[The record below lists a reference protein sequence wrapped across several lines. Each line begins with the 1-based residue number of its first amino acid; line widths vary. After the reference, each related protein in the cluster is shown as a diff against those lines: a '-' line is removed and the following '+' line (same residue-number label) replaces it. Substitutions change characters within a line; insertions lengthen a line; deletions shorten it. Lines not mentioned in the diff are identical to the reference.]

1 MVLGLRTRNRKGT
14 SVQIDY
20 VIHIYEIKPWPPS
33 QSLRSL
39 RTVILQWENGEK
51 NSGTL
56 GPVAPTLGSVVG
68 EGKIE
73 FNESIN
79 LAITLSREVPARGGE
94 PSTYQRNY
102 LELNLYEPR
111 RDKIAR
117 GQLLGNVTIDLAE
130 YGILKEPVSF
140 SFPMNCKRSYRN
152 TTQPVLFGKIQPL
165 EKTRN
170 GSSSPENLSEE
181 STLDKEAKESIS
193 ALMNEEYAEEE
204 AEIASFTDDD
214 VSSHSSLTMSSST
227 FDASGSSPFKSD
239 TVDVSKIPEG
249 NSTGAIEGK
258 AGNKRASEL
267 IPEQVITETVMRPA
281 SSAADLNLSQPPSS
295 DLSSNSRQQA
305 NDGSFVS
312 KFPEGSLPTYHDSSS
327 DPMLELDRKTD
338 GSSKGAKENH
348 RSPAA
353 EENGTSSDKGGV
365 KTSNGN
371 PHVAH
376 YYTLSSNG
384 VQLAMNSN
392 MRQMDIEELDDP
404 HVDTKYAGEKLLSS
418 TSPDNSSL
426 ATLETDEVTPINRLR
441 RTATTGG
448 DPLTLSRRSLN
459 VKSNTF
465 SNDRLKNL
473 NFVEVNEND
482 MVGEAYNYSKNLLT
496 DRTKVDWPSKRLG
509 SDKINRI
516 HREMQNTPSDA
527 KIQKLEHK
535 IQSLEAELR
544 EVASLELSIY
554 SIVAEHGSSA
564 QKVHAP
570 ARRLSRLYIHA
581 SKHLSR
587 ERRASAAKSAVSGL
601 VFVAKACGTDVPRLT
616 FWLSNSLVLRAIIT
630 EVSGASSLPLSAG
643 SYLKED
649 GSGRSRGE
657 ESSSPAWK
665 ESTPHKKGQK
675 LFSQEL
681 EKWEDP
687 QTFISALEK
696 IETWMF
702 SRIIESVWWQT
713 LTPHMQSVIGDESA
727 QKRGLPSMKGV
738 FRKSS
743 VGNQQQDI
751 FSINLWKRAFKD
763 ACERICPV
771 RAAGHEC
778 GCLPVLAKLV
788 MEQCV
793 ARLDVAMFN
802 AILRESDDQIPT
814 DPVSDPISNPKVL
827 PIPAGRTSFG
837 AGALLKNAVGNWS
850 RWLTDLFGLDA
861 DDSPHGKNKNDGRE
875 DPSTA
880 LKSFRLL
887 NALSDLLMLPKDLLF
902 DSSIRKEVCPSFG
915 ALLLK
920 RVLNTFVPDEFCPD
934 PIPEN
939 LLVELEAEDH
949 LEAEGEG
956 ESIRHFPCSAT
967 PIVYVPPLTA
977 IVSSIIGDTGSQS
990 ELRRSGSSVL
1000 RRGQTSDDE
1009 LEESDMPLKSII
1021 IYGQQ
1026 SPTSTPG
1033 DLKAK
1038 QNSNSSSSAV
1048 RFHLLR
1054 EVWRDGE

>member
-1 MVLGLRTRNRKGT
+1 MVLGLRTRNRKGA

-20 VIHIYEIKPWPPS
+20 VIHIHEIKPWPPS

-51 NSGTL
+51 NSGSL
-56 GPVAPTLGSVVG
+56 GPVAPTIGSVVG

-79 LAITLSREVPARGGE
+79 LAITLSREVHARGGE
-94 PSTYQRNY
+94 SSTYQRNC
-102 LELNLYEPR
+102 LELSLYEPR
-111 RDKIAR
+111 RDKIAK

-165 EKTRN
+165 DKTRN
-170 GSSSPENLSEE
+170 GSSSPENMSEE
-181 STLDKEAKESIS
+181 STLDKESKESVS

-214 VSSHSSLTMSSST
+214 VSSHSSLTISSLA
-227 FDASGSSPFKSD
+227 FDATGNSPSKSD
-239 TVDVSKIPEG
+239 TPDVNRILER
-249 NSTGAIEGK
+249 NSAEAIEST
-258 AGNKRASEL
+258 AGNKKGSEL
-267 IPEQVITETVMRPA
+267 TPEQEIPESKMTPA
-281 SSAADLNLSQPPSS
+281 SSSSDQKLSQPPSS
-295 DLSSNSRQQA
+295 DSSSNSGQQT
-305 NDGSFVS
+305 NDVSSVS
-312 KFPEGSLPTYHDSSS
+312 KLPQGILPVYPASSSSLNREVDRKVDDSS
-327 DPMLELDRKTD
+327 
-338 GSSKGAKENH
+338 KEDKDNY

-353 EENGTSSDKGGV
+353 EQNGTSSEKNGIE
-365 KTSNGN
+365 TSNSTSQVPPYDN
-371 PHVAH
+371 V
-376 YYTLSSNG
+376 SSNG
-384 VQLAMNSN
+384 QQLDICNN
-392 MRQMDIEELDDP
+392 MHQTDIEGKLNYTLDEM
-404 HVDTKYAGEKLLSS
+404 KYAAEKSPS
-418 TSPDNSSL
+418 RSPDNFSQMTIS
-426 ATLETDEVTPINRLR
+426 TEEVTPVNRLR
-441 RTATTGG
+441 RTATSGS
-448 DPLTLSRRSLN
+448 DPLALNRRSFN
-459 VKSNTF
+459 VKNNNF
-465 SNDRLKNL
+465 SHERLKSL
-473 NFVEVNEND
+473 NFTEVNETD
-482 MVGEAYNYSKNLLT
+482 MVGEAYSYSRSLLP
-496 DRTKVDWPSKRLG
+496 DRTKGDWGSKRLG
-509 SDKINRI
+509 ADIINRAY
-516 HREMQNTPSDA
+516 REVQNTPADA
-527 KIQKLEHK
+527 KVQKLECK
-535 IQSLEAELR
+535 IEILEAELR
-544 EVASLELSIY
+544 EVASLEVSIY
-554 SIVAEHGSSA
+554 SIVAEHGSST

-581 SKHLSR
+581 SKQLPR
-587 ERRASAAKSAVSGL
+587 ERRASAAKSVISGL
-601 VFVAKACGTDVPRLT
+601 VCVAKACGNDVPRLT

-630 EVSGASSLPLSAG
+630 EATGATCLPVSVGIYP
-643 SYLKED
+643 KEN
-649 GSGRSRGE
+649 GSGRSRE
-657 ESSSPAWK
+657 EKSSSLSWK
-665 ESTPHKKGQK
+665 ESTPQKNGQK
-675 LFSQEL
+675 LLSEES

-713 LTPHMQSVIGDESA
+713 LTPHMQSEVGFETE
-727 QKRGLPSMKGV
+727 QKRGSPSKKG
-738 FRKSS
+738 FLRKSS
-743 VGNQQQDI
+743 LGYQQQDI

-802 AILRESDDQIPT
+802 AILRESDDDNPT
-814 DPVSDPISNPKVL
+814 DPISDPISNSKVL

-837 AGALLKNAVGNWS
+837 AGAQLKNAIGNWS

-861 DDSPHGKNKNDGRE
+861 DDSPNGEIENNDRE

-880 LKSFRLL
+880 FKSFRLL

-902 DSSIRKEVCPSFG
+902 DSSIRKEVCPTFG

-939 LLVELEAEDH
+939 LLEALDTEDH
-949 LEAEGEG
+949 LMAED
-956 ESIRHFPCSAT
+956 ESIRHFPCSAA
-967 PIVYVPPLTA
+967 PIVYLPPSTA
-977 IVSSIIGDTGSQS
+977 VVSGVVGDIGSRTQ
-990 ELRRSGSSVL
+990 LRRSGSSVL

-1009 LEESDMPLKSII
+1009 LDELDMPLKSII
-1021 IYGQQ
+1021 VDNRQC
-1026 SPTSTPG
+1026 PTSTPG
-1033 DLKAK
+1033 GLKGK
-1038 QNSNSSSSAV
+1038 QYSYGTAV

-1054 EVWRDGE
+1054 EVWRDEE